1 MKASDAVNG
10 SSSAVAAGAGAA
22 AAPTSPS
29 SASAAADADANIER
43 SLGRI
48 DPDEILADEADP
60 DVLLG
65 RESDSE
71 SNFSQR
77 NSVVSARS
85 ALSRP
90 VTPKDSVAAAGGGV
104 GAGAGEAGTTATSSS
119 ASSASSTLDA
129 PGTPLATKHVPK
141 MLNRSA
147 LASDAA
153 GSSLDTPATPTAP
166 THQSAAPAAAASA
179 SSTTL
184 TEPSAADTTAKL
196 EAHILDLTAQVT
208 GLNEKLVRSFERI
221 SDLEDDLS
229 DAHARVS
236 AYSVKVAELEK
247 ERQEHLA
254 ALNTGLLVEKAH
266 VSSEMS
272 KLMERVIEET
282 AQRGKAESDKEK
294 IERELDELSAS
305 LFNEANTMVA
315 VERLAR
321 ARAEEKSN
329 NLQQSLKDTEAI
341 MLEQRKI
348 LESLQAQLDERRAAD
363 EAAAAA
369 VVNGT
374 PTPGSAARSPSIS
387 LRELAPPRS
396 ITRAGSS
403 GTINGAGDNAARQS
417 APLILTN
424 TVPYHEFMA
433 FVRFLRKQ
441 RQSLAPFY
449 NYPLYP
455 KGATGSGAEGS
466 GESSSASST
475 QHVVATNP
483 LMAGG
488 LGLSHGLAGALGAAS
503 TSAHVSAGYS
513 REPISPFAAAGLS
526 RHRDYPTLPSN
537 CESMVSISNQLSSI
551 AFLKRA
557 QEEDSEPA
565 LRLDLAPALSWL
577 SRRSMQSS
585 ILEGTLVIEPVFPGS
600 QLIDEQAIRLQNAHL
615 PPAACAMCGTGVVN
629 VPLPAPGGDASA
641 QGGALGSTAQSGAS
655 GASSSSGWAS
665 SISAVTGGGRSKENA
680 SSSGSQG
687 GSGTS
692 SAGGPSGSGTLT
704 SKSSLPSLFSSLRLG
719 GSNRD
724 KSSSSGTTIIENGDA
739 SEETSA
745 PNTPSTPMQPAF
757 LPVPTHIFRISETA
771 SQRYLLCPHHCLVR
785 LRAVCA
791 FWGYV
796 RTLERSIV
804 LEGKRPWEDVMSA
817 AIALDVAKPAEEAA
831 IAGSVPAPAPEAAEA
846 SALDAEKSAANPDP
860 TQAETEKP
868 SETEKAAEVEEEKA
882 DAAASAVE
890 KPANGAASTEAAAPE
905 PEKAAEDATETAPG
919 ASDPAEPAADEPT
932 TESKTAEP
940 AVAPPA
946 VDETKQLSAT
956 ASSNAT
962 PDTSTPTSP
971 RPIPPPLP
979 ARSTARR
986 GVPPIPTSGADGG
999 EAVTAATTPTASN
1012 GGLPPP
1018 VPPRT
1023 AVPMLVGSAALTA
1036 ASASPADGV
1045 GPTAPSSARVA
1056 VHGGT
1061 LPLGWEERAWQEI
1074 VKLKED
1080 MWKARVGVRDP
1091 VSLP

>member
-369 VVNGT
+369 VVNGA

-831 IAGSVPAPAPEAAEA
+831 IAAPAPVPAPEAAEA
-846 SALDAEKSAANPDP
+846 SVLDAEKSADNPEP

-868 SETEKAAEVEEEKA
+868 SETEKAAEVEEDKA
-882 DAAASAVE
+882 DVAASAVE

-1045 GPTAPSSARVA
+1045 VPTAPSSARVA

>member
-1 MKASDAVNG
+1 MKASDSVNG

-90 VTPKDSVAAAGGGV
+90 VTPKDSLAAAGGGV
-104 GAGAGEAGTTATSSS
+104 GAGAGEAGTTTTS
-119 ASSASSTLDA
+119 SSASSTLDA

-166 THQSAAPAAAASA
+166 THQSAAAAAAAAASA

-236 AYSVKVAELEK
+236 AYSIKVAELEK

-369 VVNGT
+369 VVNGA

-831 IAGSVPAPAPEAAEA
+831 IAAPAPVPAPEAAEA
-846 SALDAEKSAANPDP
+846 SVLDAEKSADNPEP

-868 SETEKAAEVEEEKA
+868 SETEKAAEVEEDKA
-882 DAAASAVE
+882 DVAASAVE

-1045 GPTAPSSARVA
+1045 VPTAPSSARVA